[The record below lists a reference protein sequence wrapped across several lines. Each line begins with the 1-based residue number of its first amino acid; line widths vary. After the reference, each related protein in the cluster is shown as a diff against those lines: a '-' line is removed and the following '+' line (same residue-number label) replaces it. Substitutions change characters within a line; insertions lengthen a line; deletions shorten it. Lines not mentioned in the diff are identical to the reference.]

1 MAIGTGGRSRL
12 TAALRQRGAEMSA
25 CHPVCRTLRPGLSH
39 PSSRPALQAKGG
51 SRGPVLALDQVIEV
65 RALEGQ
71 SAVAERVE
79 APSSGD
85 SRSEALTISRLL
97 TYLRVVGSY
106 LRL

>member
-1 MAIGTGGRSRL
+1 MLGKWPFPAKLPETR
-12 TAALRQRGAEMSA
+12 ALKVS
-25 CHPVCRTLRPGLSH
+25 
-39 PSSRPALQAKGG
+39 
-51 SRGPVLALDQVIEV
+51 ALDQVIEV

>member
-1 MAIGTGGRSRL
+1 VSD
-12 TAALRQRGAEMSA
+12 RQGADTRRDATSA
-25 CHPVCRTLRPGLSH
+25 QFVCLCCPG
-39 PSSRPALQAKGG
+39 AD
-51 SRGPVLALDQVIEV
+51 ALDQVIEV

-85 SRSEALTISRLL
+85 SRSEALSISRLL